1 MWASGHNGQI
11 RRAARGYEAAR
22 ESAWRRSLG
31 VGGGSEP
38 RRANCRRQGHRPST
52 ARIEPHLNTGRHTSW
67 AAYGRRVRNRP
78 VPAVQQPPVHRP
90 GPLAQTAVAGSL

>member
-11 RRAARGYEAAR
+11 RRAARGYEATR

-52 ARIEPHLNTGRHTSW
+52 ARIEPHLNTGRHTRW
-67 AAYGRRVRNRP
+67 AAYGRRSETVRSRRCNSPLCTARGP
-78 VPAVQQPPVHRP
+78 SRKPP
-90 GPLAQTAVAGSL
+90 